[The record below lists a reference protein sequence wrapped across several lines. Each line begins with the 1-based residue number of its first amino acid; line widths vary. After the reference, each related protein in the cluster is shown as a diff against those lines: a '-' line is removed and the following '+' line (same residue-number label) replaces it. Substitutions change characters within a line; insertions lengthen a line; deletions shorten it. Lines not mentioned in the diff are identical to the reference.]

1 MYSIIMLCSNE
12 PEIIKPKRGRPKK
25 IKIIAKPVQ
34 QEIIKEKKDIII
46 TFD

>member
-1 MYSIIMLCSNE
+1 MSN

-25 IKIIAKPVQ
+25 IKIIVKPVP
-34 QEIIKEKKDIII
+34 QENMKEKKDIII